1 MIIMTP
7 NNVTTRMAKN
17 KANACAVVVV
27 VQQEKE
33 RWATD
38 IANFDDDRAVGT
50 ILEFKRE
57 CVYI

>member
-1 MIIMTP
+1 MTM
-7 NNVTTRMAKN
+7 RMTKS
-17 KANACAVVVV
+17 KANACVVVVV

>member
-1 MIIMTP
+1 
-7 NNVTTRMAKN
+7 
-17 KANACAVVVV
+17 VVVV

-57 CVYI
+57 YLERDT